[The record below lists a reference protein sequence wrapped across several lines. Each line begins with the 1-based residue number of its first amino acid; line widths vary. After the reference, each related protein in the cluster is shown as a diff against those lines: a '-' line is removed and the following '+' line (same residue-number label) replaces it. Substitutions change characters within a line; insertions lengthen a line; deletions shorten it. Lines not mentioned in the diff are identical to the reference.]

1 MFKGLNLKIEH
12 WLFDLPEEVGGQPL
26 RWLTIPLRYLYA
38 LLRDLVKGDLSLRAM
53 SLVYSSLFAIVPIA
67 AVAFAILKAFGYH
80 RQLEP
85 VLHEFLRPLG
95 EQGYELSAQ
104 IMGFVENVRGTL
116 IGTIGFVFLL
126 YTVLSMIKKVEE
138 ALNFTWHVERPRG
151 LGRRMTE
158 YLVVMLIGPVVAV
171 LAMALLASFEASA
184 LMERLSGLAGGDGGS
199 ATHGNFAPYVLMVG
213 LFLFMYLYIPN
224 TRVRFVP
231 AAIGATFSGV
241 LWAGVGAIFTRVV
254 VHSTRTLAVY
264 AGFAVVLMFLIWL
277 HLSWLILLLGAQ
289 LSFYVQHPEYLRT
302 GHAEIPT
309 TSVLR
314 ERLAMSVMVLIGQRF
329 VAGGSRWSISELAE
343 RLAIQ
348 ATVLNDVL
356 MPLEKHG
363 LVMAGEDDTVAPA
376 RDLASIQLGDI
387 MDAIRHEVPDPRR
400 PEPSPVP
407 LADETVLV
415 ADEALRA
422 SMAGRSL
429 RELISP
435 ES

>member
-1 MFKGLNLKIEH
+1 
-12 WLFDLPEEVGGQPL
+12 
-26 RWLTIPLRYLYA
+26 
-38 LLRDLVKGDLSLRAM
+38 
-53 SLVYSSLFAIVPIA
+53 
-67 AVAFAILKAFGYH
+67 
-80 RQLEP
+80 
-85 VLHEFLRPLG
+85 
-95 EQGYELSAQ
+95 
-104 IMGFVENVRGTL
+104 
-116 IGTIGFVFLL
+116 
-126 YTVLSMIKKVEE
+126 
-138 ALNFTWHVERPRG
+138 
-151 LGRRMTE
+151 
-158 YLVVMLIGPVVAV
+158 
-171 LAMALLASFEASA
+171 
-184 LMERLSGLAGGDGGS
+184 
-199 ATHGNFAPYVLMVG
+199 
-213 LFLFMYLYIPN
+213 
-224 TRVRFVP
+224 
-231 AAIGATFSGV
+231 
-241 LWAGVGAIFTRVV
+241 
-254 VHSTRTLAVY
+254 VY